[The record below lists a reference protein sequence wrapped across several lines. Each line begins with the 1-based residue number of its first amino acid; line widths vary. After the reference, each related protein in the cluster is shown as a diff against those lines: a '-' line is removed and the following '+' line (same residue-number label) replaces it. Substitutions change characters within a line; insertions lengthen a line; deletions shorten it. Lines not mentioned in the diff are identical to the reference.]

1 MYELHPVEPVLQVHT
16 LVNVWDYRRPKRF
29 NFPGESHDF
38 WELVYVR
45 DGILVATGDERVY
58 RLDEGKLLFHR
69 PMEFHRIWSEI
80 EYAPWIVNLSFCA
93 SGEGM
98 KRLEK
103 CCFDLNE
110 SQRQQFLDI
119 TGTFQRGNNLDK
131 MGLAD
136 ACRQVRN
143 LTAAKLEVFL
153 LELLEQGEREQRII
167 SEDEARFARIVKVMK
182 QNCHRMLSLQ
192 ELAELCGL
200 SVSNMKRIFSRYSD
214 VGVAKY
220 FLSLKIRRAM
230 QLLREGLPVSEVAE
244 QLEFAETG
252 YFSAVFKR
260 ETGMTPTAYKHIHN

>member
-1 MYELHPVEPVLQVHT
+1 MYELQPVEPLLRIEA
-16 LVNVWDYRRPKRF
+16 LVNVWDYRRPKGM
-29 NFPGESHDF
+29 NFTGESHDF
-38 WELVYVR
+38 WELVYIR
-45 DGILVATGDERVY
+45 DGTVTATGDERVY
-58 RLDEGKLLFHR
+58 RLSEGRLLFHR
-69 PMEFHRIWSEI
+69 PMEFHRIWSDANC
-80 EYAPWIVNLSFCA
+80 APWLVNLSFCA
-93 SGEGM
+93 SGDGM

-110 SQRQQFLDI
+110 AQRQQFLDI
-119 TGTFQRGNNLDK
+119 AKTFQRGNNLDK

-136 ACRQVRN
+136 ACRQIRN

-182 QNCHRMLSLQ
+182 QNCQRMLSLQ

-200 SVSNMKRIFSRYSD
+200 SVSNMKRIFAQYSD

-220 FLSLKIRRAM
+220 FLSLKMRRAM